1 MNYLSAQDA
10 MRYRRLY
17 AALFCCLPIA
27 FLAGA
32 LVLVL
37 PPPPPDWL
45 IFVPFAWF
53 VGFVI
58 AGAVGMW
65 TLWRRA
71 IRVIDPDPVTRDRA
85 MELRW
90 FKPFGALMA
99 FNEVIRSAEKR

>member
-53 VGFVI
+53 VG
-58 AGAVGMW
+58 
-65 TLWRRA
+65 L
-71 IRVIDPDPVTRDRA
+71 
-85 MELRW
+85 
-90 FKPFGALMA
+90 
-99 FNEVIRSAEKR
+99 VIRSLVARRPAVDHRGFKGSVVYLGLLFLAMLADLLLR